1 MTIHADWLSLIEV
14 SGAFL
19 AEPVLDIA
27 FPQGLEGFPTH
38 KRQTFRQTYEEWRE
52 AQDND
57 DELKDQ
63 LHIEWIN
70 WVLRVGLEW
79 DEDGSEEDLKSQ
91 RDLPDSLSLSMPEHS
106 LVIKPDYALFGDDKS
121 KPFVIVQT
129 YTADTDLN
137 KVLGSDGWSTSP
149 AERMS
154 HLCKATGVRL
164 GLITNGEQWMLVDA
178 REGSITSYATWY
190 ARLWSQEPST
200 LKSFY
205 SLLNISAFFNGLG
218 LDAKKLSELL
228 DESLK
233 HQDEVTETLGSQ
245 VQRAVE
251 VLIQS
256 LDRINKDKN
265 GELLKGVA
273 PSELY
278 EAGLTYMMRLVF
290 LLCAEER
297 GLLLLGEETY
307 ESNYAVSTLRM
318 KLREEAGQHGEEV
331 LGFRNNAW
339 SRLLAVFRAVY
350 GGIEH
355 EELRMPA
362 LGGSLFDPDRFPFLE
377 GRSKG
382 SNWRIDAA
390 HPLPIDNRTVL
401 LFLDAIQL
409 FQGRTLSYRALDV
422 EQIGY
427 VYEGLLEK
435 TVIRADD
442 VTLELKATQ
451 KSKTPWLK
459 LGELASAELDGEAKV
474 LALLEERTG
483 SSATRVKNDYN
494 KPLEPSQSA
503 ELLLACS
510 NNTELR
516 DRLLQY
522 FHFLRVDAL
531 GKPLIY
537 AKNAFIVA
545 TGQDRRETGT
555 HYTPKS
561 LTEAVV
567 KETLEPLVYEGPS
580 VGTPREEWKLKTA
593 EELLDLKVC
602 DPAMGSGAFLVQV
615 VRYLGERVCE
625 AWEQA
630 EADGKAVSV
639 EGVVIEASAGEEL
652 LPPQNETEARNL
664 IARRLVAERCIYG
677 VDVNPLAVELAKL
690 SIWLVTLSKGRPFGF
705 LDHNLRS
712 GDSLLGIHTIE
723 QLTELAMNPTGKG
736 QQRLFGREIEQAVK
750 DAIELRK
757 RIRSTPIRDIQDV
770 STMAALD
777 GDARSKLELPVLIA
791 DAFIANVLS
800 FGEKP
805 RDLEGAISALSVSAE
820 QLFAGDKI
828 ALENLIRATK
838 EKLSI
843 DRGKEVGPRK
853 PLQWCLE
860 FPEVFVHGRGG
871 FDGVIG
877 NPPFLGGQK
886 ITGFMGECYRD
897 YLVQSI
903 AQGRR
908 GSADLIA
915 YFFIKAN
922 QLLAPT
928 GVFGLIAVNTISEG
942 NTREIGLDSLLE
954 AGSTIFRA
962 NPNLVWPGSANVVTS
977 TVYIS
982 KSVWEGTKHL
992 SDQHVQ
998 QISSSLTH
1006 RVNWKPVKLTESSGL
1021 VFQGSNILGEGFLVP
1036 DETLSEWQAECNTS
1050 CEVVFEYLIGKEV
1063 NQSPTHLPGRNV
1075 INFFDWELDFCSNYP
1090 SAYARVEKLVK
1101 PERDKLTGNAT
1112 AEGRKRNWWK
1122 YGRDAKALYHA
1133 IGRGHSFKKHP
1144 RGWDK
1149 NQPPLNRVILFAT
1162 GATKYPC
1169 FTFVPN
1175 TYIYAHSLCVIASE
1189 NYSLFACLSS
1199 DLHAVWAWEYCSRL
1213 HERMRYTHGDIFETF
1228 PFPNGA
1234 LDGSNKALTK
1244 LGERYCQERSAYMV
1258 ENGKGMTK
1266 FYNDLHD
1273 PTLENTDITAL
1284 RQLQSA
1290 LNSAVLHSY
1299 GFDDVDLSHG
1309 FHNVGYLPEGKNTRF
1324 TISEEAREELLYR
1337 LAFLNKAKYEN
1348 ENESSVPKAARTQR
1362 VKKTTSY
1369 DLEQGGLFDDAPAS
1383 TPNTIAAVT
1392 GNAWGATSIDQIL
1405 AWLDDKKDWFGKTA
1419 ILAGCGADE
1428 SDWETS
1434 IAELLKDGDIEAREI
1449 DGVIR
1454 FKAVE

>member
-38 KRQTFRQTYEEWRE
+38 KRQTFRQTYEEWRD

-91 RDLPDSLSLSMPEHS
+91 IDLPESLSLSMPEHG

-178 REGSITSYATWY
+178 REGCITSYATWY

-265 GELLKGVA
+265 GELLKGVE

-297 GLLLLGEETY
+297 GLLLLGDETY

-377 GRSKG
+377 GRPKG

-459 LGELASAELDGEAKV
+459 LGELASAELDGEARV
-474 LALLEERTG
+474 LALLQERTG
-483 SSATRVKNDYN
+483 SSASRVKNDYN
-494 KPLEPSQSA
+494 KSLEPTQSA
-503 ELLLACS
+503 ELLLAS
-510 NNTELR
+510 NNNTDLR
-516 DRLLQY
+516 DRLLPY
-522 FHFLRVDAL
+522 FHFLREDAL

-537 AKNAFIVA
+537 AKSAFIVA
-545 TGQDRRETGT
+545 SGQDRRETGT

-639 EGVVIEASAGEEL
+639 EGVVIETSAGEEL
-652 LPPQNETEARNL
+652 LPLQTETEARNL

-712 GDSLLGIHTIE
+712 GDSLLGVHRIE
-723 QLTELAMNPTGKG
+723 QLTELSMNPAGKG

-757 RIRSTPIRDIQDV
+757 RIRSMPIRDIQDV
-770 STMAALD
+770 NTMAALD
-777 GDARSKLELPVLIA
+777 SDARTKLYLPQLIA
-791 DAFIANVLS
+791 DAFIGNVLV
-800 FGEKP
+800 FGNKP
-805 RDLEGAISALSVSAE
+805 KELEGAITALSVSAE
-820 QLFAGDKI
+820 QSFSS
-828 ALENLIRATK
+828 ENSIIEYLMRSTQ
-838 EKLSI
+838 EKLST
-843 DRGKEVGPRK
+843 DREREIGPRN
-853 PLQWCLE
+853 PLHWCLE
-860 FPEVFVHGRGG
+860 FPEVFLTDSAG
-871 FDGVIG
+871 FDALIG
-877 NPPFLGGQK
+877 NPPFLGGKK
-886 ITGFMGECYRD
+886 I
-897 YLVQSI
+897 S
-903 AQGRR
+903 
-908 GSADLIA
+908 
-915 YFFIKAN
+915 
-922 QLLAPT
+922 
-928 GVFGLIAVNTISEG
+928 GVFGTSYREYLVKNIAREIRGHADLVAYFLLISANLIANNG
-942 NTREIGLDSLLE
+942 YIGLITSNSIAEGDSRDVGLASVLQNDLKIFSAITGE
-954 AGSTIFRA
+954 VWAGK
-962 NPNLVWPGSANVVTS
+962 ANVVTS
-977 TVYIS
+977 RIHLTKTDWRGLVSLDGRPVS
-982 KSVWEGTKHL
+982 K
-992 SDQHVQ
+992 
-998 QISSSLTH
+998 ISSGLND
-1006 RVNWKPVKLTESSGL
+1006 REIVEVKKLTENSGL
-1021 VFQGSNILGEGFLVP
+1021 CYQGSVVLGVGFTLGREQATKILDRNP
-1036 DETLSEWQAECNTS
+1036 DWNGTVLLPYLSGKDLNSTS
-1050 CEVVFEYLIGKEV
+1050 E
-1063 NQSPTHLPGRNV
+1063 HLPSRW
-1075 INFFDWELDFCSNYP
+1075 IICFWDWEYPQCEAYQPLLDILI
-1090 SAYARVEKLVK
+1090 EQVK
-1101 PERDKLTGNAT
+1101 PERDRQKRKTYRERWWRY
-1112 AEGRKRNWWK
+1112 AELQPKVYSK
-1122 YGRDAKALYHA
+1122 T
-1133 IGRGHSFKKHP
+1133 GRGQYLKKNHN
-1144 RGWDK
+1144 DEIK
-1149 NQPPLNRVILFAT
+1149 HLNRVVVMAT

-1175 TYIYAHSLCVIASE
+1175 ENIYANSLCVIASE
-1189 NYSLFACLSS
+1189 SYAMFACLSS
-1199 DLHAVWAWEYCSRL
+1199 DLHAVWAWEHGSRMKQDL
-1213 HERMRYTHGDIFETF
+1213 RYTHGDVFETF
-1228 PFPNGA
+1228 PFPEGA
-1234 LDGSNKALTK
+1234 LNGSNKTLTE
-1244 LGERYCQERSAYMV
+1244 LGERFFHERSAYMV
-1258 ENGKGMTK
+1258 QNNKGMTK

-1273 PTLENTDITAL
+1273 PNIETAEIESL
-1284 RQLQSA
+1284 RELQA
-1290 LNSAVLHSY
+1290 ELNHAVLCAY
-1299 GFDDVDLSHG
+1299 GFDDIDLSHG
-1309 FHNVGYLPEGKNTRF
+1309 FHNVDYLPEGKNTRF
-1324 TISEEAREELLYR
+1324 TISEDAREELLYR
-1337 LAFLNKAKYEN
+1337 LAMLNKAKYKAETA
-1348 ENESSVPKAARTQR
+1348 SHQKKAATESVIKKIASDD
-1362 VKKTTSY
+1362 VK
-1369 DLEQGGLFDDAPAS
+1369 QVGLFDAVPVS
-1383 TPNTIAAVT
+1383 TPNTVASVA
-1392 GNAWGATSIDQIL
+1392 GNAWGTTPVDQIL
-1405 AWLDDKKDWFGKTA
+1405 AWLDAKKGWYGKTA
-1419 ILAGCGADE
+1419 IIAGCGATE
-1428 SDWETS
+1428 SDWES
-1434 IAELLKDGDIEAREI
+1434 AIAELIRDGDIESREI
-1449 DGVIR
+1449 DGVTR
-1454 FKAVE
+1454 YRAVE